1 MARRTI
7 NSPGVEIFE
16 RDLSLRIPQNIG
28 TNVFVTG
35 FTNQGPTDEVLKV
48 TTRDELEQIYGV
60 PTNSSERYFY
70 YTVRELLNSPA
81 NIYTFRLPY
90 GENTGDGFGS
100 QYSALVYPV
109 RNYAG
114 SFVFSVS
121 SFEVSLNYS
130 PTLSANPLSGAAF
143 SFQTSDNIQRTVV
156 YSINGAAPARTGD
169 IVINVNSNDNFT
181 NIISKTTAAI
191 DLSAF
196 GQITSTSSTISS
208 ITINLSSY
216 VPYNFTA
223 STSASVLPGLD
234 DPGDVFGIT
243 ASTISVD
250 TGVGLTNNLDTAQG
264 SYFLGEPVHFNLNET
279 EYRQALE
286 GSLFDWS
293 TTSADVSGLSA
304 LNALGGAGVIVLNK
318 AQTTINGQFEGY
330 YLGIA
335 DNTNINPATDYDAV
349 LSLKTV
355 STNANRIVGASYTNV
370 PNGTLQ
376 FNLSSTSLEGSNSIS
391 EIMENL
397 TDYDIDDAQDDDLL
411 NIGVFK
417 IRKSLYANES
427 FKLDFVLDDAIVGSI
442 DTFRTQLNPR
452 GGPAI
457 PFFLESVDN
466 NSRNIEILV
475 NPYISNKY
483 RESSLNAE
491 GIPQKKIRV
500 LTNGIISNYSNIS
513 ASVGIPLATLQSLSG
528 IIGFADNL
536 YPLGAFSDTV
546 ITQKIVGNIPT
557 KINRALET
565 IKNDEVYDI
574 DVVVEGGL
582 GTIFAM
588 ACAAGTPYYDDTLYS
603 STLNSKL
610 SSLRTSNDIFN
621 IPAATEIRGNYSAIF
636 NQFENFCNLPSNT
649 GGRGDCMFIADIL
662 RHIVVTG
669 KNTKILSD
677 KTKNFQLDVYWPIRH
692 QFGLENTSYAAV
704 YGNWVQ
710 VYEEFSGEKIWVP
723 FSGYAA
729 ATYARTDANDFPW
742 IAPAG
747 FNRGLLTTSA
757 LDIAVNPNQ
766 KQRDEFY
773 KTNIN
778 PVSFSA
784 SDGMVII
791 GQKTLSRKPSAFDR
805 INVRRLFLALERPTK
820 KVSKYFLFEPNT
832 EFTRTRY
839 INTLTPLFEFAK
851 QNEGLYDYLIVVDER
866 NNTPEVIDNNEL
878 RADIFIKPV
887 RAAEFILVQFT
898 ATRTDASFQE
908 LI

>member
-16 RDLSLRIPQNIG
+16 RDLSLRVPQNIG

-35 FTNQGPTDEVLKV
+35 FANQGPTDEVLKI

-70 YTVRELLNSPA
+70 YTIRELLNSPA

-90 GENTGDGFGS
+90 GYDTGDGFGS

-109 RNYAG
+109 RNY
-114 SFVFSVS
+114 FNN
-121 SFEVSLNYS
+121 EL
-130 PTLSANPLSGAAF
+130 
-143 SFQTSDNIQRTVV
+143 
-156 YSINGAAPARTGD
+156 
-169 IVINVNSNDNFT
+169 
-181 NIISKTTAAI
+181 TT
-191 DLSAF
+191 
-196 GQITSTSSTISS
+196 
-208 ITINLSSY
+208 
-216 VPYNFTA
+216 
-223 STSASVLPGLD
+223 
-234 DPGDVFGIT
+234 
-243 ASTISVD
+243 
-250 TGVGLTNNLDTAQG
+250 NLDTVSG
-264 SYFLGEPVHFNLNET
+264 SYFLGEPVHFNLTET

-286 GSLFDWS
+286 GSLFTWS
-293 TTSADVSGLSA
+293 TSSADVSAISA
-304 LNALGGAGVIVLNK
+304 LSEIGKSGVVILNK

-330 YLGIA
+330 YVGIA
-335 DNTNINPATDYDAV
+335 DNTNINPATNYDAV
-349 LSLKTV
+349 IGAKTL
-355 STNANRIVGASYTNV
+355 TLTANRVVGTQYTNI
-370 PNGTLQ
+370 PTGTLQ
-376 FNLSSTSLEGSNSIS
+376 FNLSSTPSDNANSIS

-397 TDYDIDDAQDDDLL
+397 TEYNIDDAQDDDLL
-411 NIGVFK
+411 NVGVFK
-417 IRKSLYANES
+417 IRKSLYANEA

-466 NSRNIEILV
+466 NSRNVEILV

-483 RESSLNAE
+483 RESSLNTQ

-500 LTNGIISNYSNIS
+500 VTNGTISNYSNIS
-513 ASVGIPLATLQSLSG
+513 ASVGIPLSSVQSLSSIVG
-528 IIGFADNL
+528 YADNL

-546 ITQKIVGNIPT
+546 IKQKIVGNIPT
-557 KINRALET
+557 KVNRALES
-565 IKNDEVYDI
+565 IRNDEVYDI
-574 DVVVEGGL
+574 DVLVEGGL

-588 ACAAGTPYYDDTLYS
+588 SCASQTAYYDDTLYD
-603 STLNSKL
+603 STLSSKL
-610 SSLRTSNDIFN
+610 SALRTSNDISN
-621 IPAATEIRGNYSAIF
+621 VSAATELRANYSAVF

-649 GGRGDCMFIADIL
+649 GGRGDCMFVADVL
-662 RHIVVTG
+662 RHILVTG
-669 KNTKILSD
+669 RNTKILSD
-677 KTKNFQLDVYWPIRH
+677 RTKNFQTDVYWAIRH
-692 QFGLENTSYAAV
+692 QFELENTSYAAV

-729 ATYARTDANDFPW
+729 ATMARTDANDFPW

-791 GQKTLSRKPSAFDR
+791 GQKTLSRKPSAFDK

-851 QNEGLYDYLIVVDER
+851 QNQGLYDYLIVCDER

>member
-1 MARRTI
+1 MATRTI

-35 FTNQGPTDEVLKV
+35 FTNQGPTDEVLKI

-60 PTNSSERYFY
+60 PTNSAERYFY
-70 YTVRELLNSPA
+70 YTIRELLNSPA

-90 GENTGDGFGS
+90 GADTGDGFGS

-109 RNYAG
+109 KNYAS
-114 SFVFSVS
+114 SFTSSVS
-121 SFEVSLNYS
+121 SFAVSLNFAS
-130 PTLSANPLSGAAF
+130 GLSSAPLSGAAF
-143 SFQTSDNIQRTVV
+143 RFQTSNGLSRTVV
-156 YSINGAAPARTGD
+156 YNIAGTAPARTGD
-169 IVINVNSNDNFT
+169 IVVNVLANDT
-181 NIISKTTAAI
+181 HPTIITKTTAAI
-191 DLSAF
+191 LASA
-196 GQITSTSSTISS
+196 GNASTISGS
-208 ITINLSSY
+208 SFTINLSAY
-216 VPYNFTA
+216 VPYTVTA
-223 STSASVLPGLD
+223 ATSASVLPGLD
-234 DPGDVFGIT
+234 DPGDIFGIT
-243 ASTISVD
+243 AATLDVPS
-250 TGVGLTNNLDTAQG
+250 GVGLTSNLDTVSG
-264 SYFLGEPVHFNLNET
+264 TYVLGEPVHFNLNET

-293 TTSADVSGLSA
+293 TTGADLTGLSA
-304 LNALGGAGVIVLNK
+304 LSEIGRSGVIVLNK

-330 YLGIA
+330 YVGIA
-335 DNTNINPATDYDAV
+335 DNTNMNPATNYDSI
-349 LSLKTV
+349 LGLKTV
-355 STNANRIVGASYTNV
+355 SSNSNIVSQSGYTNI
-370 PNGTLQ
+370 PTGTLQ
-376 FNLSSTSLEGSNSIS
+376 FNLSSTPSDNANSIS

-397 TDYDIDDAQDDDLL
+397 TEYNIDDSQDDDLL
-411 NIGVFK
+411 NVGVFK
-417 IRKSLYANES
+417 VRKSLYANEA

-452 GGPAI
+452 GGPAV
-457 PFFLESVDN
+457 PFFLEAVDT
-466 NSRNIEILV
+466 NSRNVEILV
-475 NPYISNKY
+475 NPFISNRY
-483 RESSLNAE
+483 RESSLNAA

-500 LTNGIISNYSNIS
+500 LTNGIISNYSTIS
-513 ASVGIPLATLQSLSG
+513 ASVGVPLATLQSLSST
-528 IIGFADNL
+528 IGYADNL

-546 ITQKIVGNIPT
+546 IKQKFVGNIPT
-557 KINRALET
+557 KVNRALET
-565 IKNDEVYDI
+565 IRNDEVYDI
-574 DVVVEGGL
+574 DVLVEGGL

-588 ACAAGTPYYDDTLYS
+588 ACAAGTAYYDDTLYS

-610 SSLRTSNDIFN
+610 STLRTSNDISN
-621 IPAATEIRGNYSAIF
+621 DSVATEIRGNYSAIF

-649 GGRGDCMFIADIL
+649 GGRGDCMFVADIL

-669 KNTKILSD
+669 RNTKILSN
-677 KTKNFQLDVYWPIRH
+677 KNNNFQQHVYWPIRH
-692 QFGLENTSYAAV
+692 QFELENTSYAAV

-729 ATYARTDANDFPW
+729 ATMARTDANDFPW

-851 QNEGLYDYLIVVDER
+851 QNSGLYDYLIVCDER

>member
-7 NSPGVEIFE
+7 NSPGTEIFE
-16 RDLSLRIPQNIG
+16 RDLSLTVPQNIG

-109 RNYAG
+109 RNYTNAA
-114 SFVFSVS
+114 
-121 SFEVSLNYS
+121 
-130 PTLSANPLSGAAF
+130 LS
-143 SFQTSDNIQRTVV
+143 T
-156 YSINGAAPARTGD
+156 
-169 IVINVNSNDNFT
+169 
-181 NIISKTTAAI
+181 
-191 DLSAF
+191 
-196 GQITSTSSTISS
+196 
-208 ITINLSSY
+208 
-216 VPYNFTA
+216 
-223 STSASVLPGLD
+223 
-234 DPGDVFGIT
+234 
-243 ASTISVD
+243 
-250 TGVGLTNNLDTAQG
+250 NLDVASG

-304 LNALGGAGVIVLNK
+304 LNAIGGAGVVVLNK

-335 DNTNINPATDYDAV
+335 DNTNINPATNYDAI
-349 LSLKTV
+349 LNLKTV
-355 STNANRIVGASYTNV
+355 STSANRIVGTSYTNV

-376 FNLSSTSLEGSNSIS
+376 FNLSSTPSEGANSIS

-411 NIGVFK
+411 NVGVFK

-452 GGPAI
+452 GGPAV

-466 NSRNIEILV
+466 NSRNVEILV

-483 RESSLNAE
+483 RESSLNTA

-500 LTNGIISNYSNIS
+500 LTNGAISNYSNIS
-513 ASVGIPLATLQSLSG
+513 ASVGVPLATLQSLSG

-546 ITQKIVGNIPT
+546 IKQKIVGNIPT

-610 SSLRTSNDIFN
+610 SALRTSNDIFGVT
-621 IPAATEIRGNYSAIF
+621 AATDIRGNYSAIF

-677 KTKNFQLDVYWPIRH
+677 KTKNFQQDVYWPIRH
-692 QFGLENTSYAAV
+692 QFELENTSYAAV